1 MNQRSSIRK
10 TWMLLGILSAFLIS
24 AGCTDSETQERAEST
39 AKNAAVEAK
48 RMFQIPE
55 VFAGVETNT
64 LADIAEA
71 RINSVVNISST
82 RVVQQRPFGQSPL
95 FEHPFFR
102 DFFGQPFRGIPPERR
117 ERSLGSGVIVSQNG
131 TILTNY
137 HVVAEADEIL
147 VTLTDDREF
156 NAKVVG
162 SDPQS
167 DVAVIR
173 LEETP
178 PNLEPLPFGDSSQL
192 RMGDIVL
199 AIGNPFGLA
208 HTVTMGIVSA
218 TGRANVGIADYED
231 FIQTDAAINPGN
243 SGGALVNLKG
253 EFIGINTA
261 IVSRTGGYQ
270 GIGFAIPSN
279 MAQSVMESLIEHGKV
294 VRGWLGV
301 VIQDIDRDLADAMGL
316 DTSQGVLVSDVMKD
330 SPAQKAGLQR
340 EDVILQV
347 NDTQVDNTG
356 QLRNTIA
363 TLGAGAE
370 VTLTILRDGEEKEIT
385 LTLGE
390 RPDEEQ
396 LQAGKMETEEGLLQ
410 GLSVGPL
417 TPLTRQQF
425 NIPDSV
431 KEGVVV
437 TNVERGSAA
446 HRYGLRPGD
455 VILEV
460 NRQSVDSVE
469 AFQDAYS
476 QSDERMLLL
485 IQRQGA
491 TLFLTLKK

>member
-1 MNQRSSIRK
+1 MHYLSSILK
-10 TWMLLGILSAFLIS
+10 TWTLIGAFTALVIGT
-24 AGCTDSETQERAEST
+24 ACTDSKTQEKTENGHQGT
-39 AKNAAVEAK
+39 PEGVQQI
-48 RMFQIPE
+48 FQIPT
-55 VFAGVETNT
+55 VFAGVDDNT

-82 RVVQQRPFGQSPL
+82 RLVKQRPFGQSPL

-102 DFFGQPFRGIPPERR
+102 DFFGQPFEGIPKERR
-117 ERSLGSGVIVSQNG
+117 ERSLGSGVIVSEDG

-137 HVVAEADEIL
+137 HVVADAEEIL

-156 NAKVVG
+156 NAEVVG

-173 LEETP
+173 LKETP
-178 PNLEPLPFGDSSQL
+178 ADLEPLPFGDSSKL
-192 RMGDIVL
+192 RMGDVVL

-243 SGGALVNLKG
+243 SGGALVSLKG

-301 VIQDIDRDLADAMGL
+301 VIQDMNRDLADAMGL
-316 DTSQGVLVSDVMKD
+316 DTTRGVLVSDVMED
-330 SPAQKAGLQR
+330 SPAQKAGLKR
-340 EDVILQV
+340 EDLILRV
-347 NDTQVDNTG
+347 NDTKVDNTG

-363 TLGAGAE
+363 TLGAGTE
-370 VTLTILRDGEEKEIT
+370 VALTILRDGQEKEIT

-390 RPDEEQ
+390 RPGKEQ
-396 LQAGKMETEEGLLQ
+396 LRAGKMETEEGLLQ
-410 GLSVGPL
+410 GLSVSPL

-425 NIPDSV
+425 NIPDTV

-437 TNVERGSAA
+437 KAV
-446 HRYGLRPGD
+446 
-455 VILEV
+455 
-460 NRQSVDSVE
+460 
-469 AFQDAYS
+469 
-476 QSDERMLLL
+476 
-485 IQRQGA
+485 
-491 TLFLTLKK
+491 

>member
-1 MNQRSSIRK
+1 MNYLSSILK
-10 TWMLLGILSAFLIS
+10 TWTLIGTFT
-24 AGCTDSETQERAEST
+24 ALVIGTACTDSKTQEKTEKRHQGTPEAAE
-39 AKNAAVEAK
+39 
-48 RMFQIPE
+48 QIFRVPK
-55 VFAGVETNT
+55 VFAGVEDNT

-71 RINSVVNISST
+71 RIASVVNISST
-82 RVVQQRPFGQSPL
+82 RLVKQRPFGQSPL

-102 DFFGQPFRGIPPERR
+102 DFFGRPFQGIPKERR
-117 ERSLGSGVIVSQNG
+117 ERSLGSGVIVSKDG

-137 HVVAEADEIL
+137 HVVADAEEIV

-156 NAKVVG
+156 NAEVVG

-173 LEETP
+173 LKESP
-178 PNLEPLPFGDSSQL
+178 ADLEPLPFGDSSKL
-192 RMGDIVL
+192 RMGDVVL

-243 SGGALVNLKG
+243 SGGALVSLKG

-279 MAQSVMESLIEHGKV
+279 MARSVMESLIEHGKV

-301 VIQDIDRDLADAMGL
+301 VIQDMNRDLADAMEL
-316 DTSQGVLVSDVMKD
+316 DTTQGVLVSDVMAD

-340 EDVILQV
+340 EDLILQV

-363 TLGAGAE
+363 TLGAGTE
-370 VTLTILRDGEEKEIT
+370 VALTILRDGEEKEII

-390 RPDEEQ
+390 RPDKEQ

-410 GLSVGPL
+410 GLSVSPL

-425 NIPDSV
+425 NIPDTV
-431 KEGVVV
+431 TEGVVV
-437 TNVERGSAA
+437 TGVERGSAA
-446 HRYGLRPGD
+446 QRYGLRPGD

-469 AFQDAYS
+469 AFQEAYS

>member
-1 MNQRSSIRK
+1 MNYLSSILK
-10 TWMLLGILSAFLIS
+10 TWTLIGTFT
-24 AGCTDSETQERAEST
+24 ALVIGTACTDSKTQEKTQNSHQGTPQGAEQI
-39 AKNAAVEAK
+39 
-48 RMFQIPE
+48 FQVPK
-55 VFAGVETNT
+55 VFAGVDDNT

-71 RINSVVNISST
+71 RISSVVNISST
-82 RVVQQRPFGQSPL
+82 RLVKQRPFGQSPL

-102 DFFGQPFRGIPPERR
+102 DFFGQPFQGIPKERR
-117 ERSLGSGVIVSQNG
+117 ERSLGSGVIVSKDG

-137 HVVAEADEIL
+137 HVVADAEEIV

-156 NAKVVG
+156 DAEVVG

-173 LEETP
+173 LKESP
-178 PNLEPLPFGDSSQL
+178 ADLEPLPFGDSSQL
-192 RMGDIVL
+192 RMGDVVL

-243 SGGALVNLKG
+243 SGGALVSLKG

-301 VIQDIDRDLADAMGL
+301 VIQDMNRDLAHAMDL
-316 DTSQGVLVSDVMKD
+316 DTTQGVLVSDVMAD
-330 SPAQKAGLQR
+330 SPAQKAGVQR
-340 EDVILQV
+340 EDLILQV

-363 TLGAGAE
+363 TLGAGTE
-370 VTLTILRDGEEKEIT
+370 VTLTILRDGEEKEIR

-390 RPDEEQ
+390 RSDKEQ
-396 LQAGKMETEEGLLQ
+396 LQAGKTETEEGLLQ

-425 NIPDSV
+425 NIPDTV
-431 KEGVVV
+431 TEGVVV
-437 TNVERGSAA
+437 TGVERGSAA
-446 HRYGLRPGD
+446 QRYGLRPGD

-460 NRQSVDSVE
+460 NRRSVGSVE